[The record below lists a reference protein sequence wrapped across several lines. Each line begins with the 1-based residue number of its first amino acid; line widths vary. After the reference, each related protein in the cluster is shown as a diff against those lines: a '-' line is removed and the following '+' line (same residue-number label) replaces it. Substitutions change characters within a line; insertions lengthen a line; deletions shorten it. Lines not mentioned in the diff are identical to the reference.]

1 MSKVVRFRLGRP
13 IPHFRHM
20 KPRLQV
26 RKSDMDTNLFKSEAA
41 REKEAAAA
49 AALVKDKK
57 KIRGKNLKVSIQL
70 NLQLPPRA
78 E

>member
-1 MSKVVRFRLGRP
+1 
-13 IPHFRHM
+13 
-20 KPRLQV
+20 
-26 RKSDMDTNLFKSEAA
+26 MDTNLFKSEAA